1 MKLHSMGINYRHE
14 SDFLIERPTGSG
26 DNLLIIFKT
35 DAYLTVN
42 GIKKAVSADSAI
54 VYSRSFPQYYSAK
67 GSSFCNHWVHFELD
81 ENDCFLKSIKLPF
94 NTIIEVADIN
104 AVENLLLQL
113 SSEDLSENSNKKEC
127 SDLYLR
133 LIMAKLCE
141 TKKGSENSN
150 IHSEKLMTLRNDI
163 YASPADKRSIADIAD
178 SLSLSPSHFQAL
190 YKAQF
195 GVSCYDDILTA
206 RIKMA
211 KYYLRNTALSVGRI
225 AQLCGY
231 ENDVHFIRQ
240 FKKKTGFTAGMYRK
254 KHS

>member
-14 SDFLIERPTGSG
+14 SDFIIERPTGSG

-35 DAYLTVN
+35 DAYITLN
-42 GIKKAVSADSAI
+42 GIKKAVSTDSAI
-54 VYSRSFPQYYSAK
+54 VYSKGFPQFYSAK
-67 GSSFCNHWVHFELD
+67 DSFYSNHWVHFELD
-81 ENDCFLKSIKLPF
+81 EDDEFLKAIKLPF
-94 NTIIEVADIN
+94 NTIIEITDIN
-104 AVENLLLQL
+104 SVENLLLQL
-113 SSEDLSENSNKKEC
+113 SSEDLSENSNKEQCK
-127 SDLYLR
+127 DLLLR
-133 LIMAKLCE
+133 LIIAKLCE
-141 TKKGSENSN
+141 LRQKGTSKGV
-150 IHSEKLMTLRNDI
+150 HSEKLMALRNNI
-163 YASPADKRSIADIAD
+163 YASPSEQRSISDIAC

-211 KYYLRNTALSVGRI
+211 KYYLRNTALPVGRI

-240 FKKKTGFTAGMYRK
+240 FRKKTGITASGYRK
-254 KHS
+254 KHI